1 MHCMNIQ
8 NSLKVFSIL
17 LSVSLLVMEL
27 VDLAA
32 AEHWATLFIDIY
44 IALQTNSQTE
54 KVNWDCTIMY
64 VKSDIFKI

>member
-44 IALQTNSQTE
+44 IALQTSSQTG

>member
-44 IALQTNSQTE
+44 IALQTNSQTG